1 MSKIEKEISRLNDPD
16 YHSCAV
22 IIEPAGDDYAVRFA
36 TRQFYEATGYAE
48 EEVVGKRFVFID
60 PHRTNPDDV
69 ARLLDVLESG
79 RPANLEI
86 VVHARDGSSL
96 RDEMT
101 IRPVSGEG
109 GAVDFIT
116 VYQIFTREQGA
127 A

>member
-1 MSKIEKEISRLNDPD
+1 L
-16 YHSCAV
+16 V
-22 IIEPAGDDYAVRFA
+22 ILEPAGGDYAVRFA
-36 TRQFYEATGYAE
+36 TKEFYRSTGHTE
-48 EEVVGKRFVFID
+48 EEIVGKRFVFLD

-79 RPANLEI
+79 KPANLEI
-86 VVHARDGSSL
+86 VVHARDGSRL

-101 IRPVSGEG
+101 IRPVPGEG